1 MNLTEKFIRRKK
13 EVSGNVLTFRID
25 EVRLPNGRIGSRE
38 YLDHP
43 GAVAVIPF
51 IDKKN
56 IVLVQQ
62 HRYPFHTDTWEIPAG
77 KLSKGENP
85 LECVRRELEEETGA
99 PASVYTLIAQSGIQH
114 SYEMPLSAPHSR
126 KVFTIFYVRFDGTQ
140 EDLHTTEE
148 SSGFEWVSQE
158 KFVGHLH
165 PLRQSIGREIIAE
178 LQTPFGD
185 AILK

>member
-77 KLSKGENP
+77 KLARRENP
-85 LECVRRELEEETGA
+85 LLCAKRELREETGFKAGRIKKILSYWPTVAFANEVIHIYAVHDLKAGHAA
-99 PASVYTLIAQSGIQH
+99 PDEDEFVRTKVWPYNKALEAVRRGIIKD
-114 SYEMPLSAPHSR
+114 A
-126 KVFTIFYVRFDGTQ
+126 KT
-140 EDLHTTEE
+140 
-148 SSGFEWVSQE
+148 
-158 KFVGHLH
+158 
-165 PLRQSIGREIIAE
+165 IIA
-178 LQTPFGD
+178 LL
-185 AILK
+185 AWAR